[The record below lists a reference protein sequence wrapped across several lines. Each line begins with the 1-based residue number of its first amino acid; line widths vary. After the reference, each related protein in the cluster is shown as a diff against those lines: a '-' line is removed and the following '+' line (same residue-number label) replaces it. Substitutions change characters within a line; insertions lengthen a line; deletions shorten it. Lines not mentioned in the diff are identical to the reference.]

1 MLTMVREGLENVVV
15 ANSEICAIDGQQGS
29 IQYRGID
36 IGELVRH
43 STYEETVYLLW
54 FGELPTQDQLDTF
67 KARLAAKRELDEGIW
82 NTLTSLPGRP
92 RPMEALRTVV
102 SALSCCDPAA
112 GDNSR
117 EANVNK
123 AIRLTAKIPT
133 IAAYYHRHLAGQERV
148 HPDPNLSHAAN
159 FLFTWR
165 GEPPTALEE
174 RAMDM
179 AMILMADHEL
189 NASTFAARV
198 TASTLSDMYSA
209 ITSAIGT
216 LKGPLHGAA
225 NQRAMEM
232 LLEIGDVAN
241 VEPYI
246 TAALAAKRRIMGFG
260 HRVYKRTMDP
270 RAVYLREIL
279 HQVCT
284 QSGDG
289 QLYHLAMAV
298 VETVEAK
305 TGLYPNV
312 DFFAAPLLYT
322 LGIPVDLFTPLFAT
336 SRIAGWTAH
345 VMEQYDNNRL
355 LRPISH
361 YVGALEKPYVPIGRR
376 DGHLDANADC
386 RRPDTRSMAV
396 MAMHNV
402 RQETIDDE
410 TEPGA

>member
-1 MLTMVREGLENVVV
+1 MSSMVKEGLQDVVV
-15 ANSEICAIDGQQGS
+15 TNSNICAIDGERGS
-29 IQYRGID
+29 IRYRGID
-36 IGELVRH
+36 IGVLARLA
-43 STYEETVYLLW
+43 TYEETVYLLW
-54 FGELPTQDQLDTF
+54 FGELPTQNQLDAF
-67 KARLAAKRELDEGIW
+67 KAKLAAQRDLDEGIW
-82 NTLTSLPGRP
+82 NTLTSLPGIP

-102 SALSCCDPAA
+102 SALSCCDPYI
-112 GDNSR
+112 DDHTR
-117 EANVNK
+117 EGNINK

-133 IAAYYHRHLAGQERV
+133 IAAYYHRYLEGLERV
-148 HPDPNLSHAAN
+148 HPDPSLSRAAN
-159 FLFTWR
+159 FLFMWR

-225 NQRAMEM
+225 NQKAMEM
-232 LLEIGDVAN
+232 LLEIGDVDT

-246 TAALAAKRRIMGFG
+246 TAALAANKRIMGFG

-270 RAVYLREIL
+270 RSVHLREML
-279 HQVCT
+279 REVCA

-289 QLYHLAMAV
+289 QLYHLAMTVA
-298 VETVEAK
+298 ETVKAK
-305 TGLYPNV
+305 KGLYPNV
-312 DFFAAPLLYT
+312 DFFAAPLLYA
-322 LGIPVDLFTPLFAT
+322 LGIPVDLFTPLFAV

-355 LRPISH
+355 LRPLSN
-361 YVGALEKPYVPIGRR
+361 YVGVLEKPYVPIERR
-376 DGHLDANADC
+376 NGHLNAQHQ
-386 RRPDTRSMAV
+386 AV
-396 MAMHNV
+396 GNG
-402 RQETIDDE
+402 Q
-410 TEPGA
+410 

>member
-1 MLTMVREGLENVVV
+1 MVKEGLEGFVVT
-15 ANSEICAIDGQQGS
+15 NSKICGIDGQRGR

-36 IGELVRH
+36 IGKLANR

-54 FGELPTQDQLDTF
+54 FGELPTQNQLETF
-67 KARLAAKRELDEGIW
+67 KARLAAERELDEGIW

-102 SALSCCDPAA
+102 SALSCCDPHI
-112 GDNSR
+112 DDHTR
-117 EANVNK
+117 EGNINK

-133 IAAYYHRHLAGQERV
+133 IAAYYHRYLEGLERV

-159 FLFTWR
+159 FLFMWR

-225 NQRAMEM
+225 NQKAMEM
-232 LLEIGDVAN
+232 LLEIGDVDN

-246 TAALAAKRRIMGFG
+246 TAALAAKKRIMGFG
-260 HRVYKRTMDP
+260 HRVYKSTMDP
-270 RAVYLREIL
+270 RSVYLREML
-279 HQVCT
+279 HEICI
-284 QSGDG
+284 QSDKC
-289 QLYHLAMAV
+289 QLYHLSVAV
-298 VETVEAK
+298 AETVKAK
-305 TGLYPNV
+305 KGLYPNV
-312 DFFAAPLLYT
+312 DFFAAPLLYM

-336 SRIAGWTAH
+336 SRVAGWTAH

-355 LRPISH
+355 LRPLSN
-361 YVGALEKPYVPIGRR
+361 YVGALEKPYVSIERR
-376 DGHLDANADC
+376 NGHPSDADAD
-386 RRPDTRSMAV
+386 RRQPD
-396 MAMHNV
+396 
-402 RQETIDDE
+402 RQHESQTAHSSSRDTQCQARE
-410 TEPGA
+410 NRR